1 MIIGSNSFNNRYQ
14 GRGMGDCKPLP
25 PWQHD
30 PPSHSPGAVSYSLI
44 FDVTSTFLV
53 PTPRNI
59 THGGEKEFENY

>member
-1 MIIGSNSFNNRYQ
+1 
-14 GRGMGDCKPLP
+14 MGDCKPLP

-44 FDVTSTFLV
+44 FDGTITFLV

-59 THGGEKEFENY
+59 TYGGEKEFENYGLRKHALYSLQSEI